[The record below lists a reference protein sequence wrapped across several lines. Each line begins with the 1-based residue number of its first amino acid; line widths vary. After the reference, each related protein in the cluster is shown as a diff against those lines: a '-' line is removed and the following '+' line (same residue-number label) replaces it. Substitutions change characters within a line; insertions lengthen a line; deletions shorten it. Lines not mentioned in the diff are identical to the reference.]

1 MDKGKGKGGSG
12 PENLYQRANGVW
24 YGRITVDGRDL
35 RKSLKTRNR
44 KEAERRREAWLKE
57 NSPYK
62 GTVRHT
68 FQEASVLWLEAG
80 EWKPKTLA
88 GYTKLLIGIE
98 AHFGALF
105 WDQVDKAELQRF
117 IAARRLAGSGT
128 ATINRYLTVLSGI
141 ADHVRELP
149 GWPDRNAVKDLPVK
163 SRKEK
168 RHPYIRPPAS
178 HIESYFDRMHGTFGD
193 LCRFALET
201 GARKDEIATLKRHDA
216 EGGKAQ
222 LWRTKHQFRVIALSP
237 RAAEI
242 VNRQP
247 KGKSEFL
254 FETSNAGAY
263 RRVTEMWR
271 EVVSRAQIMAQR
283 GGRNLVPMR
292 FHDLRHEYA
301 IRYLETGG
309 NIYTLKEHLGHST
322 IRQTE
327 EYLRYLTPEQ
337 AAIARGQGGTNSGT
351 AATVFVDGKN
361 ELV

>member
-1 MDKGKGKGGSG
+1 MDKGKGKRGGE
-12 PENLYQRANGVW
+12 PENLYQRENGIW

-80 EWKPKTLA
+80 EWKPKTLE
-88 GYTKLLIGIE
+88 GYAKLLKGVE
-98 AHFGALF
+98 AHFGAMF
-105 WDQVDKAELQRF
+105 WDQVNKAELQRF

-128 ATINRYLTVLSGI
+128 ATINRYLTVISGI

-149 GWPDRNAVKDLPVK
+149 GWPDLNPVKLLPVK
-163 SRKEK
+163 PRKEK

-178 HIESYFDRMHGTFGD
+178 HIEAYFARMRGTFGD

-201 GARKDEIATLKRHDA
+201 GARKDEITTLKRHDA

-222 LWRTKHQFRVIALSP
+222 LWRTKHQFRVISLSVAA
-237 RAAEI
+237 RAI
-242 VNRQP
+242 VERQP
-247 KGKSEFL
+247 AGKSDFL
-254 FETSNAGAY
+254 FETSNGDRY
-263 RRVTEMWR
+263 KRVTEMWR
-271 EVVSRAQIMAQR
+271 EVVNRAQMMAQR
-283 GGRNLVPMR
+283 KGRSLIPMR
-292 FHDLRHEYA
+292 FHDLRHEHA
-301 IRYLETGG
+301 IRYLENGG
-309 NIYTLKEHLGHST
+309 NIYTLKERLGHST

-337 AAIARGQGGTNSGT
+337 AAIARGQSGTNHGT
-351 AATVFVDGKN
+351 HTTVSIDKKG
-361 ELV
+361 ELI

>member
-1 MDKGKGKGGSG
+1 MDKGKGRRGAE
-12 PENLYQRANGVW
+12 PENLYQRPNGVW

-44 KEAERRREAWLKE
+44 KEAERRRATWLKE

-98 AHFGALF
+98 AHFGAMF
-105 WDQVDKAELQRF
+105 WDQVNKTELQRF

-128 ATINRYLTVLSGI
+128 ATINRYLTVISGI
-141 ADHVRELP
+141 ADHVRELAT
-149 GWPDRNAVKDLPVK
+149 WPDHNPVKDLAVK
-163 SRKEK
+163 PRKEK

-178 HIESYFDRMHGTFGD
+178 HIEAYFDRMHGTFGD

-222 LWRTKHQFRVIALSP
+222 LWRTKHQFRVITLP
-237 RAAEI
+237 PLAAAI
-242 VNRQP
+242 VDRQP
-247 KGKSEFL
+247 KGKSGFL
-254 FETSNAGAY
+254 FETSNGGPY
-263 RRVTEMWR
+263 KRVTEMWR
-271 EVVSRAQIMAQR
+271 EVVNRAQIMAQR
-283 GGRNLVPMR
+283 EGGSLIPMR
-292 FHDLRHEYA
+292 FHDLRHEHA
-301 IRYLETGG
+301 IRYLENGG

-337 AAIARGQGGTNSGT
+337 AAIARGQSGT
-351 AATVFVDGKN
+351 KSGTDAAVSIDNNG